1 MIYFTNK
8 GEILLKFNEMA
19 YKRPDMKEFESEFD
33 SVLNG
38 FKSSETF
45 EEQNAAMKK
54 VNEMRNDIETMEA
67 LSYIRYTVNTED
79 KFYADERAYF
89 DKSMPI
95 YEGLKFKYYDA
106 LVNSKFRK
114 SLEEKWG
121 KQVFTLA
128 EQSLKTFSPEIVE
141 DLQLENKLVT
151 DYVKLLASAKIM
163 FQGEERNLA
172 QMVPF
177 QQSKDRVVRKSA
189 SEARYSFFRENEEKF
204 DGIYDSLV
212 KVRTKIAKKLG
223 FNNFIELAYARMR
236 RSDYN
241 AEMVAN
247 FRKQVLDY
255 IVPAAVKLKE
265 RQRKRLGLDSLMYYD
280 DKYNFVT
287 GNDVPKGTPE
297 DIVNCAKKMYSELSP
312 DTEEFF
318 NFMTENN
325 LLDLLSKKGKA
336 SGGYTTYLYK
346 YKAPFIFAN
355 FNGTAGDV
363 NVLTHEAGHAFE
375 VYKSRNFD
383 LPEYGFPTYEACEI
397 HSMSM
402 EFFTWPWME
411 LFFREDSN
419 KYKFSHLEEAV
430 TFIPYGVSVDEF
442 QHFVYGNPAASPA
455 DRKKAWREIEKKY
468 MPYLNYE
475 GNDFLERGGYWFQ
488 QRHIFELPFYYI
500 DYTLAQICAL
510 QFWKK
515 ANENKKNAWESYL
528 TLCKAGGSQSFLE
541 LVKLAGLVSPF
552 DSSCIKNIIGDVEKW
567 LNNVDDT
574 KL

>member
-1 MIYFTNK
+1 MT
-8 GEILLKFNEMA
+8 
-19 YKRPDMKEFESEFD
+19 YKRPDLKASESEFD
-33 SVLNG
+33 SLLNE
-38 FKSSETF
+38 FKNSETF
-45 EEQNAAMKK
+45 EEQNSAMGKI
-54 VNEMRNDIETMEA
+54 NPLRNNIETMEA
-67 LSYIRYTVNTED
+67 LSYIRYTINTED
-79 KFYADERAYF
+79 KFYEEERAYF
-89 DKSMPI
+89 DKNLPI
-95 YEGLKFKYYDA
+95 YEGMKFKYYEA

-114 SLEEKWG
+114 QLEENWG

-128 EQSLKTFSPEIVE
+128 ELSLKTFSPEVIE

-151 DYVKLLASAKIM
+151 DYVKLLASARIM
-163 FQGEERNLA
+163 FQGEERTLA

-177 QQSKDRVVRKSA
+177 QQSRDRAVRKSA
-189 SEARYSFFRENEEKF
+189 SDARYNFFRQNEEKF
-204 DGIYDSLV
+204 DDIYDSLV
-212 KVRTKIAKKLG
+212 KVRTTIAKKLG

-241 AEMVAN
+241 PEMVAS

-255 IVPAAVKLKE
+255 IVPVAVKLKE

-280 DKYNFVT
+280 DKYNFTT
-287 GNDVPKGTPE
+287 GNAVPKGTPE
-297 DIVNCAKKMYSELSP
+297 YIVNCGKKMYSELSP

-336 SGGYTTYLYK
+336 SGGYSTFLYT

-363 NVLTHEAGHAFE
+363 NVLTHEAGHAFQM
-375 VYKSRNFD
+375 YKSRGFN
-383 LPEYGFPTYEACEI
+383 LPEYAFATYEACEI

-411 LFFREDSN
+411 LFFKEDSD
-419 KYKFSHLEEAV
+419 KYKFSHLAEAV

-442 QHFVYGNPAASPA
+442 QHFVYGNPDASPA
-455 DRKKAWREIEKKY
+455 DRKKAWRDIEKKY
-468 MPYLNYE
+468 MPYLNYD
-475 GNDFLERGGYWFQ
+475 GCDFLERGGYWFQ
-488 QRHIFELPFYYI
+488 QRHIFEMPFYYI

-515 ANENKKNAWESYL
+515 SCENMDNAWKDYL

-552 DSSCIKNIIGDVEKW
+552 DSSCIRNIMGDVENW
-567 LNNVDDT
+567 LSKGDGSSDLVLPT
-574 KL
+574 YSI

>member
-1 MIYFTNK
+1 MTYT
-8 GEILLKFNEMA
+8 
-19 YKRPDMKEFESEFD
+19 RPDLKASESEFD
-33 SVLNG
+33 SLLKE

-45 EEQNAAMKK
+45 EEQNSAMGKI
-54 VNEMRNDIETMEA
+54 NALRNNIETMEA
-67 LSYIRYTVNTED
+67 LSYIRYTINTED
-79 KFYADERAYF
+79 KFYEEERAYF
-89 DKSMPI
+89 DKNLPI
-95 YEGLKFKYYDA
+95 YEGMKFKYYEA
-106 LVNSKFRK
+106 LVNSRFRK
-114 SLEEKWG
+114 QLEENWG
-121 KQVFTLA
+121 KQIFTLA
-128 EQSLKTFSPEIVE
+128 ELSLKTFSPEVIE

-163 FQGEERNLA
+163 FQGEERTLA

-177 QQSKDRVVRKSA
+177 QQSRDRAVRKSA
-189 SEARYSFFRENEEKF
+189 SDARYNFFRENEEKF
-204 DGIYDSLV
+204 DDIYDSLV
-212 KVRTKIAKKLG
+212 KVRTTIAKKLG

-241 AEMVAN
+241 PEMVAG

-255 IVPAAVKLKE
+255 IVPVAVKLKE

-280 DKYNFVT
+280 DKYNFNT
-287 GNDVPKGTPE
+287 GNAVPKGTPE
-297 DIVNCAKKMYSELSP
+297 YIVDCGKKMYSELSP

-336 SGGYTTYLYK
+336 SGGYSTFLYA

-363 NVLTHEAGHAFE
+363 NVLTHEAGHAFQM
-375 VYKSRNFD
+375 YKSRGFN
-383 LPEYGFPTYEACEI
+383 LPEYAFATYEACEI

-411 LFFREDSN
+411 LFFKEDSD
-419 KYKFSHLEEAV
+419 KYKFSHLAEAV

-442 QHFVYGNPAASPA
+442 QHFVYGNPDASPA
-455 DRKKAWREIEKKY
+455 DRKKAWRDIEKKY

-475 GNDFLERGGYWFQ
+475 GCDFLERGGYWFQ
-488 QRHIFELPFYYI
+488 QRHIFEMPFYYI

-515 ANENKKNAWESYL
+515 SCENRDNAWKDYL

-552 DSSCIKNIIGDVEKW
+552 DSTCIRNIMGDVENW
-567 LNNVDDT
+567 LSKGTV
-574 KL
+574 LQI

>member
-1 MIYFTNK
+1 MDFKDMT
-8 GEILLKFNEMA
+8 
-19 YKRPDMKEFESEFD
+19 YKRPDLKASESEFD
-33 SVLNG
+33 SLLNE
-38 FKSSETF
+38 FKNSETF
-45 EEQNAAMKK
+45 EEQNSAMGKI
-54 VNEMRNDIETMEA
+54 NPLRNNIETMEA
-67 LSYIRYTVNTED
+67 LSYIRYTINTED
-79 KFYADERAYF
+79 KFYEEERAYF
-89 DKSMPI
+89 DKNLPI
-95 YEGLKFKYYDA
+95 YEGMKFKYYEA

-114 SLEEKWG
+114 QLEENWG

-128 EQSLKTFSPEIVE
+128 ELSLKTFSPEVIE

-151 DYVKLLASAKIM
+151 DYVKLLASARIM
-163 FQGEERNLA
+163 FQGEERTLA

-177 QQSKDRVVRKSA
+177 QQSRDRAVRKSA
-189 SEARYSFFRENEEKF
+189 SDARYNFFRQNEEKF
-204 DGIYDSLV
+204 DDIYDSLV
-212 KVRTKIAKKLG
+212 KVRTTIAKKLG

-241 AEMVAN
+241 PEMVAS

-255 IVPAAVKLKE
+255 IVPVAVKLKE

-280 DKYNFVT
+280 DKYNFTT
-287 GNDVPKGTPE
+287 GNAVPKGTPE
-297 DIVNCAKKMYSELSP
+297 YIVNCGKKMYSELSP

-336 SGGYTTYLYK
+336 SGGYSTFLYT

-363 NVLTHEAGHAFE
+363 NVLTHEAGHAFQM
-375 VYKSRNFD
+375 YKSRGFN
-383 LPEYGFPTYEACEI
+383 LPEYAFATYEACEI

-411 LFFREDSN
+411 LFFKEDSD
-419 KYKFSHLEEAV
+419 KYKFSHLAEAV

-442 QHFVYGNPAASPA
+442 QHFVYGNPDASPA
-455 DRKKAWREIEKKY
+455 DRKKAWRDIEKKY
-468 MPYLNYE
+468 MPYLNYD
-475 GNDFLERGGYWFQ
+475 GCDFLERGGYWFQ
-488 QRHIFELPFYYI
+488 QRHIFEMPFYYI

-515 ANENKKNAWESYL
+515 SCENMDNAWKDYL

-552 DSSCIKNIIGDVEKW
+552 DSSCIRNIMGDVENW
-567 LNNVDDT
+567 LSKGDGSSDLVLPT
-574 KL
+574 YSI